1 MKISR
6 LNSMENYVLSNKTV
20 SIDELCDVFQVS
32 KNTIRRDLNELEA
45 RGRIAKVY
53 GGVTAVNNPEVTPLP
68 IRSSQHSGEKEKIGA
83 LAAKLVEDGDTIF
96 VDSGSTTVCMLEH
109 LSDRQNVTVVTHSLA
124 AMMAAAKHENLQ
136 LLALG
141 GQYNSAT
148 SSFVGI
154 SALSSLSNLRITKA
168 FMGATGV
175 TVESGMS
182 NTTFLEA
189 EIKRSVVAHSGSII
203 LMADSSKLGHEATVS
218 FCHLQNLNSLVSDRP
233 LPDKFR
239 DFCKAHGIKVLTP
252 ND

>member
-6 LNSMENYVLSNKTV
+6 LNSMEDYIISNKTV

-45 RGRIAKVY
+45 RGRIVKVY
-53 GGVTAVNNPEVTPLP
+53 GGVTAVTPTEVTPLP
-68 IRSSQHSGEKEKIGA
+68 VRSSQHISEKEKIGA
-83 LAAKLVEDGDTIF
+83 LAASLVEDGDTIF
-96 VDSGSTTVCMLEH
+96 VDSGSTTVCMLRH
-109 LSDRQNVTVVTHSLA
+109 LAEKQNVTVITHSLA
-124 AMMAAAKHENLQ
+124 AMMAAAKYDNLH

-154 SALSSLSNLRITKA
+154 SALSALADLRISKA

-175 TVESGMS
+175 TIEAGMS

-189 EIKRSVVAHSGSII
+189 EIKRNVVAHSTKII
-203 LMADSSKLGHEATVS
+203 LMTDSSKIGKEATVT
-218 FCHLQNLNSLVSDRP
+218 FCRMQKLNALVSDRP
-233 LPDKFR
+233 LPDKY
-239 DFCKAHGIKVLTP
+239 DAFCKAHNITVLTP
-252 ND
+252 EE